1 MMRDLDRLLRVVVWG
16 VALLMIAVGTH
27 ASAGARVF
35 LLGGQSNMAGA
46 GIYAELEEPYKE
58 PPAGVR
64 AWHKGEWREL
74 GPGLSAGPER
84 FGPEIAFGHAMRKA
98 YPDDDIYMIKFAAG
112 GTSLFHSW
120 SIEGGPMYKRFIK
133 AAKAAMKNLDDAGI
147 TYTIDGMLWMQGE
160 TDAQKGKGAEYKAN
174 LTAFIKRVR
183 EVFEVEDMPFVLGRI
198 IKHFDTPEG
207 DNALVRAAQE
217 SMAKDMKNVAWFD
230 TDDYEKQNAGH
241 YNAKG
246 LVRMGNDFAKG
257 LLEMTQTE
265 SEPDN

>member
-1 MMRDLDRLLRVVVWG
+1 MMREPHRVSRAVLWL
-16 VALLMIAVGTH
+16 VALLTITAGTQ
-27 ASAGARVF
+27 AWAGARVF
-35 LLGGQSNMAGA
+35 LLGGQSNMAGS
-46 GIYAELEEPYKE
+46 GIYAELEEPYNE
-58 PPAGVR
+58 PPAGVK
-64 AWHKGEWREL
+64 AWHKGQWRDL
-74 GPGLSAGPER
+74 GPGLSAHPEK

-98 YPDDDIYMIKFAAG
+98 YPDDDIYMIKLAAG

-120 SIEGGPMYKRFIK
+120 SIEGGPMYKRFLVTVK
-133 AAKAAMKNLDDAGI
+133 AATKNLDHAEI

-160 TDAQKGKGAEYKAN
+160 TDAQKGKGADYKAN
-174 LTAFIKRVR
+174 LTGFINRIR
-183 EVFEVEDMPFVLGRI
+183 EVFEVKDMPFVLGRI

-230 TDDYEKQNAGH
+230 TDDYEMHNAGH

-257 LLEMTQTE
+257 LLEVVKAE
-265 SEPDN
+265 GEGE